1 MTDTIKNKRG
11 PKEIFEK
18 REKLVAALRAVRDNA
33 PAEDPRTASR
43 FLLKRME
50 ERELIQFET
59 VQSGKRGRPAHR
71 PVLTRDGFALLAT
84 I

>member
-1 MTDTIKNKRG
+1 MNNTENAKRG

-18 REKLVAALRAVRDNA
+18 REKLVRALRAVRDGA
-33 PAEDPRTASR
+33 VEDPRMASR

-50 ERELIQFET
+50 QRELIEFST
-59 VQSGKRGRPAHR
+59 VQSGRRGRPAYK
-71 PVLTRDGFALLAT
+71 PVLTREGVALLAT